1 MSRKRVFSCPKYSV
15 AKSVAKLL
23 HKGTTLDSLD
33 VVKDARLLF
42 RVHGRKFF
50 LAPPRRPGGP
60 YYIRFAPPSNGRRR
74 IRTVHRS
81 LRTNVVAAAKA
92 RAKLIIEPILNGQ
105 WETAEKLKSKSGY
118 GTIGAIIERYQ
129 SQAEDRPATVRNN
142 SSAIRLLVR
151 TVHGGDSD
159 AKSSSV
165 LTGDLIRQFERIRM
179 AGAKTEPAR
188 RRARASVRSYVVQAR
203 SLVAP
208 RKMRFYEDINLPDLD
223 AFRKERVEMPKR
235 SKPRALDTGVIAA
248 INAAAPKL
256 ASTDPAVYVAFLLFS
271 RLGLRNVEI
280 RNARWRWI
288 ENGRIGIIERPEENF
303 YPKGSEGWVPIAP
316 DVLKELMRFRHLSTN
331 DYIVPGVTATDRK
344 DAVDRRHSA
353 WVGQWIKDRSK
364 TSYELRRYAGSLVYN
379 ATRDILKVR
388 DFLRHASV
396 ETTQQWYAYLLDD
409 VPSIG
414 MNDFVPSLHVAG
426 A

>member
-1 MSRKRVFSCPKYSV
+1 M
-15 AKSVAKLL
+15 
-23 HKGTTLDSLD
+23 
-33 VVKDARLLF
+33 KDRRLLF
-42 RVHGRKFF
+42 QVHGRKFY
-50 LAPPRRPGGP
+50 LAPPRRAGGP
-60 YYIRFAPPSNGRRR
+60 YYIRFEPPSNCGKRVT
-74 IRTVHRS
+74 IVHRS

-105 WETAEKLKSKSGY
+105 WEVAERLKSKSGY
-118 GTIGAIIERYQ
+118 GTIGDIIERYQ

-151 TVHGGDSD
+151 TVHGGDPD

-223 AFRKERVEMPKR
+223 PFRKERVESPKR

-280 RNARWRWI
+280 RNARWSWI

-396 ETTQQWYAYLLDD
+396 ETTQQWYAYLLED

-414 MNDFVPSLHVAG
+414 MNDFVPSLRVAG

>member
-1 MSRKRVFSCPKYSV
+1 M
-15 AKSVAKLL
+15 
-23 HKGTTLDSLD
+23 
-33 VVKDARLLF
+33 KDRRLLF
-42 RVHGRKFF
+42 QVHGRKFY
-50 LAPPRRPGGP
+50 LAPPRQAGGP
-60 YYIRFAPPSNGRRR
+60 YYIRFEPPSNCGKRVT
-74 IRTVHRS
+74 IVHRS

-105 WETAEKLKSKSGY
+105 WEVAERLKSKSGY
-118 GTIGAIIERYQ
+118 GTIGDIIERYQ

-151 TVHGGDSD
+151 TVHGGDPD

-223 AFRKERVEMPKR
+223 PFRKERVESPKR

-280 RNARWRWI
+280 RNARWSWI

-344 DAVDRRHSA
+344 IAVDRRHSA

-396 ETTQQWYAYLLDD
+396 DTTQQWYAYLLED

-414 MNDFVPSLHVAG
+414 MNDFVPSLRVAG
-426 A
+426 G

>member
-1 MSRKRVFSCPKYSV
+1 MFMGENFLHRRDGQEGLTIFASSLRQTQGNVSHCSPFLTNKCRRCCKGSRQVDNRTNPKWPMGNSRKTQKQV
-15 AKSVAKLL
+15 
-23 HKGTTLDSLD
+23 
-33 VVKDARLLF
+33 
-42 RVHGRKFF
+42 
-50 LAPPRRPGGP
+50 
-60 YYIRFAPPSNGRRR
+60 R
-74 IRTVHRS
+74 ICDNWRDYRS
-81 LRTNVVAAAKA
+81 LSFPSR
-92 RAKLIIEPILNGQ
+92 R
-105 WETAEKLKSKSGY
+105 SS
-118 GTIGAIIERYQ
+118 
-129 SQAEDRPATVRNN
+129 RNDKKN
-142 SSAIRLLVR
+142 ISALRLLVR
-151 TVHGGDSD
+151 TVHGCDPD
-159 AKSSSV
+159 LQSSSI
-165 LTGDLIRQFERIRM
+165 LTGELIRQFERIRIIE
-179 AGAKTEPAR
+179 AKTEPAR
-188 RRARASVRSYVVQAR
+188 RRARASIRSYVVQAR
-203 SLVAP
+203 SLVAQ
-208 RKMRFYEDINLPDLD
+208 RKMRFYEDINLPNLD
-223 AFRKERVEMPKR
+223 AFRNERVEMPKR

-256 ASTDPAVYVAFLLFS
+256 ASTDPAVYVAFLMFS

-280 RNARWRWI
+280 RNARWSWI

-316 DVLKELMRFRHLSTN
+316 DVLKELMRFRNLSTN

-344 DAVDRRHSA
+344 EAVDRRHSA

-414 MNDFVPSLHVAG
+414 MNDFVPALRVQQ
-426 A
+426 

>member
-1 MSRKRVFSCPKYSV
+1 MLYPVELRRKI
-15 AKSVAKLL
+15 
-23 HKGTTLDSLD
+23 
-33 VVKDARLLF
+33 
-42 RVHGRKFF
+42 F

-60 YYIRFAPPSNGRRR
+60 YYIRFEPPSNCGKRVRV
-74 IRTVHRS
+74 VHRS
-81 LRTNVVAAAKA
+81 LRTNVIAAAKA

-105 WETAEKLKSKSGY
+105 WETAEKLKSRTGY
-118 GTIGAIIERYQ
+118 ATIGEIVERYQ
-129 SQAEDRPATVRNN
+129 VSAEDRAATVRNN
-142 SSAIRLLVR
+142 SSALRLLVR
-151 TVHGGDSD
+151 TVHAGNPDEQ
-159 AKSSSV
+159 SSSV
-165 LTGDLIRQFERIRM
+165 LTGELIRQFERMRM
-179 AGAKTEPAR
+179 AAAKTEPER
-188 RRARASVRSYVVQAR
+188 RRTRTSIRSYVVQAR
-203 SLVAP
+203 SIVAP
-208 RKMRFYEDINLPDLD
+208 RKMRFYEDLDLPQLD
-223 AFRKERVEMPKR
+223 GFRNEKVQMPKR
-235 SKPRALDTGVIAA
+235 TKPRALDTGVIAA

-256 ASTDPAVYVAFLLFS
+256 ATTDPAVYVTFLMFS

-280 RNARWRWI
+280 RNARWNWI
-288 ENGRIGIIERPEENF
+288 ENARIGIIERPEENF

-331 DYIVPGVTATDRK
+331 DYIVPGATATERK

-414 MNDFVPSLHVAG
+414 MNDFVPALGVQH
-426 A
+426 